1 MLEMKTLPFEENEES
16 RNINKDGI
24 ADKKSLNTVMQLPPM
39 HHHNL
44 PGSLDTTDNLKLSE

>member
-1 MLEMKTLPFEENEES
+1 MLEMKTLSFEENEES
-16 RNINKDGI
+16 RNIKKDGI

-44 PGSLDTTDNLKLSE
+44 PGSLDTTNNLKLSE

>member
-24 ADKKSLNTVMQLPPM
+24 AEKKSLNTVMQLPPM